1 MTFLTRASRMFPEL
15 SSNIM
20 DIFDEGR
27 DWGNGWTTRLP
38 AANVTE
44 SDKAFNLELA
54 APGLEKQDFNLSID
68 NQQLTVSCEK
78 EEKSES
84 KDKQYT
90 RREFSYRS
98 FSRSFMLPD
107 TVDADK
113 IKGSYKDGVLKI
125 ELPKKETAIRTPR
138 KQISVG

>member
-1 MTFLTRASRMFPEL
+1 MFPEL
-15 SSNIM
+15 SSNLM